1 MILDHT
7 LKISSEDFDR
17 VNKPISS
24 DKTAFK
30 FFEQKKEVPVSVPSK
45 EVDPWVK
52 DLIQK
57 EILMIR

>member
-7 LKISSEDFDR
+7 LKISSKDFDR
-17 VNKPISS
+17 VNQPISS

-30 FFEQKKEVPVSVPSK
+30 FFEQKKEMPVKALSK

-52 DLIQK
+52 ELIQK
-57 EILMIR
+57 KKLVIL